1 MTAQYDTIT
10 LGVSDLDRITLPKFQ
25 RGFVWNKTKKTSFI
39 QTLHDGF
46 PFGAL
51 LVYPETSDAD
61 SKLVLLDGQQRLS
74 TILQYQHDQ
83 IPFWKPLNFDKYQEC
98 LNSINDMLDEEHILA
113 EEEFDK
119 LLTDKTDV
127 ADWADIV
134 APDDATKRKDLRGK
148 VKELQTEIS
157 KFVDLSE
164 LGILA
169 IKFTGSRDRIADVFA
184 NLNKGGMPLQKYE
197 VFSAAWSNTEIR
209 LLQAGESAD
218 GLQDRIL
225 ELVKSYYSNMESKA
239 EFELNDFSEDELSK
253 SRVITLSEFAVALGA
268 FVHELLPSLVGDTS
282 STQNEIG
289 FGLLGIATGIDN
301 RQLSTLNSKVDLI
314 NEELQLILEKTRRI
328 CIDLNGIFSK
338 LLNQI
343 IAGKKDTYVPGLT
356 SSFKTLSYF
365 AALWNLEEGSNQ
377 YQATLRNI
385 PSYYVLDF
393 WSRSWTSHGDQR
405 LLDYYPKHGKRS
417 YLQKPTIDQLMDAYA
432 QWASDNTPGINF
444 SKEVK
449 ALTTIHANQSY
460 LSSVLPHGE
469 SFELEHI
476 IAKKLVNAAENER
489 DRKVYAGALGN
500 CMYLPRQDNNKK
512 KEKNLYE
519 VNDEGRYDDLMSKA
533 LYFSEHDFV
542 TIGNALEARDYDA
555 INALVMK
562 RGSLVAESIAQSLLS
577 Q

>member
-83 IPFWKPLNFDKYQEC
+83 IPFWKPLNFDKYQSC
-98 LNSINDMLDEEHILA
+98 LTSINSMLDEEHQVT
-113 EEEFDK
+113 EETFDR
-119 LLTDKTDV
+119 LLTNKIDV
-127 ADWADIV
+127 ADWADEV
-134 APDDATKRKDLRGK
+134 APSDAARRKDLRDK
-148 VKELQTEIS
+148 IKELQTEIAQ
-157 KFVDLSE
+157 FVDLNE

-209 LLQAGESAD
+209 LLQAGESAN
-218 GLQDRIL
+218 GLQDKIL
-225 ELVKSYYSNMESKA
+225 EYVKSYYSSMETKA

-268 FVHELLPSLVGDTS
+268 FVHELLPSLVGDTL

-289 FGLLGIATGIDN
+289 YGLLGIATGTDN
-301 RQLSTLNSKVDLI
+301 RKLSTLNSKVDLI
-314 NEELQLILEKTRRI
+314 NDELQLILEKASRI
-328 CIDLNGIFSK
+328 CVDLNGIFSK

-365 AALWNLEEGSNQ
+365 ASLWNLEESSEE
-377 YQATLRNI
+377 YRTTLKNI
-385 PSYYVLDF
+385 PSYYVFDF

-405 LLDYYPKHGKRS
+405 LIDYYPKYGKRN
-417 YLQKPTIDQLMDAYA
+417 YLQRLTLGQLLDAYA

-449 ALTTIHANQSY
+449 ALTTIHSNQSY

-476 IAKKLVNAAENER
+476 IAKKLINAAENDRER
-489 DRKVYAGALGN
+489 RIFAGSLGN

-512 KEKNLYE
+512 KEKNLYD
-519 VNDEGRYDDLMSKA
+519 VNQEGRYDDLMASS
-533 LYFSEHDFV
+533 LYYTEEEFA
-542 TIGNALEARDYDA
+542 TISNALEARDYA
-555 INALVMK
+555 TVNALIMQ
-562 RGSLVAESIAQSLLS
+562 RGHRVAESIAQSLLG
-577 Q
+577 

>member
-25 RGFVWNKTKKTSFI
+25 RGFVWIKSKKTSFI

-74 TILQYQHDQ
+74 TIIQYQHDQ
-83 IPFWKPLNFDKYQEC
+83 IPFWKPLNFEKYQEC
-98 LNSINDMLDEEHILA
+98 LNSINDMLDEEHVLA

-148 VKELQTEIS
+148 IKELQTEIS

-209 LLQAGESAD
+209 LLQPGESAN
-218 GLQDRIL
+218 GLQDKIL
-225 ELVKSYYSNMESKA
+225 EYVKSYYSSMETKA

-268 FVHELLPSLVGDTS
+268 FVHELLPSLVGDTL

-289 FGLLGIATGIDN
+289 YGLLGIATGTDN
-301 RQLSTLNSKVDLI
+301 RKLSTLNSKVDLI
-314 NEELQLILEKTRRI
+314 NDELQLILEKASRI
-328 CIDLNGIFSK
+328 CVDLNGIFSK

-365 AALWNLEEGSNQ
+365 ASLWNLEEGSEE
-377 YQATLRNI
+377 YRTTLKNI
-385 PSYYVLDF
+385 PSYYVFDF

-405 LLDYYPKHGKRS
+405 LIDYYPKYGKRNN
-417 YLQKPTIDQLMDAYA
+417 LQRLTLEQLLDAYA

-533 LYFSEHDFV
+533 LYFSEPDFV

>member
-83 IPFWKPLNFDKYQEC
+83 IPFWKPLNFDKYQSC
-98 LNSINDMLDEEHILA
+98 LTSINSMLDEEHQVT
-113 EEEFDK
+113 EEIFDR
-119 LLTDKTDV
+119 LLTNKIDV
-127 ADWADIV
+127 ADWADEV
-134 APDDATKRKDLRGK
+134 APSDAARRKDLRDK
-148 VKELQTEIS
+148 IKELQTEIAQ
-157 KFVDLSE
+157 FVDLNE

-209 LLQAGESAD
+209 LLQAGESAN
-218 GLQDRIL
+218 GLQDKIL
-225 ELVKSYYSNMESKA
+225 EYVKSYYSSMETKA

-268 FVHELLPSLVGDTS
+268 FVHELLPSLVGDTL

-289 FGLLGIATGIDN
+289 YGLLGIATGTDN
-301 RQLSTLNSKVDLI
+301 RKLSTLNSKVDLI
-314 NEELQLILEKTRRI
+314 NDELQLILEKASRI
-328 CIDLNGIFSK
+328 CVDLNGIFSK

-365 AALWNLEEGSNQ
+365 ASLWNLEESSEE
-377 YQATLRNI
+377 YRTTLKNI
-385 PSYYVLDF
+385 PSYYVFDF

-405 LLDYYPKHGKRS
+405 LIDYYPKYGKRN
-417 YLQKPTIDQLMDAYA
+417 YLQRLTLGQLLDAYA

-449 ALTTIHANQSY
+449 ALTTIHSNQSY
-460 LSSVLPHGE
+460 LSSILPHGE

-476 IAKKLVNAAENER
+476 IAKKLINAAENDRER
-489 DRKVYAGALGN
+489 RIFAGSLGN

-512 KEKNLYE
+512 KEKNLYD
-519 VNDEGRYDDLMSKA
+519 VNQEGRYDDLMASS
-533 LYFSEHDFV
+533 LYYTEEEFA
-542 TIGNALEARDYDA
+542 TISNALEARDYA
-555 INALVMK
+555 TINALIMQ
-562 RGSLVAESIAQSLLS
+562 RGHRVAESIAQSLLG
-577 Q
+577 

>member
-83 IPFWKPLNFDKYQEC
+83 IPFWKPLNFDKYQSC
-98 LNSINDMLDEEHILA
+98 LTSINSMLDEEHQVT
-113 EEEFDK
+113 EETFDG
-119 LLTDKTDV
+119 LLTNKIDV
-127 ADWADIV
+127 ADWADEV
-134 APDDATKRKDLRGK
+134 APSDAARRKELRDK
-148 VKELQTEIS
+148 IKELQTEIAQ
-157 KFVDLSE
+157 FVDLNE

-209 LLQAGESAD
+209 LLQAGESAN
-218 GLQDRIL
+218 GLQDKIL
-225 ELVKSYYSNMESKA
+225 EYVKFYYSSMETKA

-268 FVHELLPSLVGDTS
+268 FVHELLPSLVGDTL

-289 FGLLGIATGIDN
+289 YGLLGIATGIDN
-301 RQLSTLNSKVDLI
+301 RKLSTLNSKVDLI
-314 NEELQLILEKTRRI
+314 NDELQLILEKTSRI
-328 CIDLNGIFSK
+328 CVDLNGIFSK

-365 AALWNLEEGSNQ
+365 AALWNLEEGSEE
-377 YQATLRNI
+377 YRTTLKNI
-385 PSYYVLDF
+385 PSYYVFDF

-405 LLDYYPKHGKRS
+405 LLDYYPKYGKRN
-417 YLQKPTIDQLMDAYA
+417 YLQHLTLEQLLDAYA

-449 ALTTIHANQSY
+449 ALTTIHSNQSY
-460 LSSVLPHGE
+460 LSSVLPHGD

-476 IAKKLVNAAENER
+476 IAKKLINAAENDRER
-489 DRKVYAGALGN
+489 RIFAGALGN
-500 CMYLPRQDNNKK
+500 CMYLPKQDNNKK
-512 KEKNLYE
+512 KAKNLYE
-519 VNDEGRYDDLMSKA
+519 VNQEGRYDELMASSIYYTEEEFA
-533 LYFSEHDFV
+533 
-542 TIGNALEARDYDA
+542 TISNALETRDYA
-555 INALVMK
+555 TINALIMQ
-562 RGSLVAESIAQSLLS
+562 RGRRVAESIAQNLLG
-577 Q
+577 

>member
-83 IPFWKPLNFDKYQEC
+83 IPFWKPLNFDKYQSC
-98 LNSINDMLDEEHILA
+98 LTSINSMLDEEHQVT
-113 EEEFDK
+113 EETFDR
-119 LLTDKTDV
+119 LLTNKIDV
-127 ADWADIV
+127 ADWADEV
-134 APDDATKRKDLRGK
+134 APSDAARRKDLRDK
-148 VKELQTEIS
+148 IKELQTEIAQ
-157 KFVDLSE
+157 FVDLNE

-209 LLQAGESAD
+209 LLQAGESAN
-218 GLQDRIL
+218 GLQDKIL
-225 ELVKSYYSNMESKA
+225 EYVKSYYSSMETKA

-268 FVHELLPSLVGDTS
+268 FVHELLPSLVGDTL

-289 FGLLGIATGIDN
+289 YGLLGIATGTDN
-301 RQLSTLNSKVDLI
+301 RKLSTLNSKVDLI
-314 NEELQLILEKTRRI
+314 NDELQLILEKASRI
-328 CIDLNGIFSK
+328 CVDLNGIFSK

-365 AALWNLEEGSNQ
+365 ASLWNLEESSEE
-377 YQATLRNI
+377 YRTTLKNI
-385 PSYYVLDF
+385 PSYYVFDF

-405 LLDYYPKHGKRS
+405 LIDYYPKYGKRN
-417 YLQKPTIDQLMDAYA
+417 YLQRLTLGQLLDAYA

-449 ALTTIHANQSY
+449 ALTTIHSNQSY

-476 IAKKLVNAAENER
+476 IAKKLINAAENDRER
-489 DRKVYAGALGN
+489 RIFAGSLGN

-512 KEKNLYE
+512 KEKNLYD
-519 VNDEGRYDDLMSKA
+519 VNQEGRYNDLMASS
-533 LYFSEHDFV
+533 LYYTKEEFA
-542 TIGNALEARDYDA
+542 TISNALEVRDYA
-555 INALVMK
+555 TINALIMQ
-562 RGSLVAESIAQSLLS
+562 RGHRVAESIAQSLLG
-577 Q
+577 

>member
-83 IPFWKPLNFDKYQEC
+83 IPFWKPLNFDKYQSC
-98 LNSINDMLDEEHILA
+98 LTSINSMLDEEHQVT
-113 EEEFDK
+113 EETFDR
-119 LLTDKTDV
+119 LLTNKIDV
-127 ADWADIV
+127 ADWADEV
-134 APDDATKRKDLRGK
+134 APSDAARRKDLRDK
-148 VKELQTEIS
+148 IKELQTEIAQ
-157 KFVDLSE
+157 FVDLNE

-209 LLQAGESAD
+209 LLQAGESAN
-218 GLQDRIL
+218 GLQDKIL
-225 ELVKSYYSNMESKA
+225 EYVKSYYSNMETNA

-268 FVHELLPSLVGDTS
+268 FVHELLPSLVGDTL

-289 FGLLGIATGIDN
+289 YGLLGIATGTDN
-301 RQLSTLNSKVDLI
+301 RKLSTLNSKVDQI
-314 NEELQLILEKTRRI
+314 NDELQLILEKASRI
-328 CIDLNGIFSK
+328 CVDLNGIFSK

-365 AALWNLEEGSNQ
+365 ASLWNLEEGSEE
-377 YQATLRNI
+377 YRTTLKNI
-385 PSYYVLDF
+385 PSYYVFDF

-405 LLDYYPKHGKRS
+405 LIDYYPKYGKRN
-417 YLQKPTIDQLMDAYA
+417 YLQRLTLEQLLDAYA

-449 ALTTIHANQSY
+449 ALTTIHSNQSY

-476 IAKKLVNAAENER
+476 IAKKLINAAENDRER
-489 DRKVYAGALGN
+489 RIFAGSLGN

-512 KEKNLYE
+512 KEKNLYD
-519 VNDEGRYDDLMSKA
+519 VNQEGKYDDLMASS
-533 LYFSEHDFV
+533 LYYTEEEFA
-542 TIGNALEARDYDA
+542 TISNALEARDYA
-555 INALVMK
+555 TINALIMR
-562 RGSLVAESIAQSLLS
+562 RGHRVAESIAQSLLG
-577 Q
+577 

>member
-1 MTAQYDTIT
+1 MTAQNDTIT

-83 IPFWKPLNFDKYQEC
+83 IPFWKPLNFDKYQSC
-98 LNSINDMLDEEHILA
+98 LTSINSMLDEEHQVT
-113 EEEFDK
+113 EETFDR
-119 LLTDKTDV
+119 LLTNKIDV
-127 ADWADIV
+127 ADWADEV
-134 APDDATKRKDLRGK
+134 APSDAARRKDLRDK
-148 VKELQTEIS
+148 IKELQTEIAQ
-157 KFVDLSE
+157 FVDLNE

-209 LLQAGESAD
+209 LLQAGESAN
-218 GLQDRIL
+218 GLQDKIL
-225 ELVKSYYSNMESKA
+225 EYVKSYYSNMETNA

-268 FVHELLPSLVGDTS
+268 FVHELLPSLVGDTL

-289 FGLLGIATGIDN
+289 YGLLGIATGTDN
-301 RQLSTLNSKVDLI
+301 RKLSTLNSKVDLI
-314 NEELQLILEKTRRI
+314 NDELQLILEKASRI
-328 CIDLNGIFSK
+328 CVDLNGIFSK

-365 AALWNLEEGSNQ
+365 ASLWNLEEGSEE
-377 YQATLRNI
+377 YRTTLKNI
-385 PSYYVLDF
+385 PSYYVFDF

-405 LLDYYPKHGKRS
+405 LIDYYPKYGKRN
-417 YLQKPTIDQLMDAYA
+417 YLQCLNLEQLLDAYA

-449 ALTTIHANQSY
+449 ALTTIHSNQSY

-476 IAKKLVNAAENER
+476 IAKKLINAAENDRER
-489 DRKVYAGALGN
+489 RIFAGSLGN

-512 KEKNLYE
+512 KEKNLYD
-519 VNDEGRYDDLMSKA
+519 VNQEGKYDDLMASS
-533 LYFSEHDFV
+533 LYYTEEEFA
-542 TIGNALEARDYDA
+542 TISNALETRDYA
-555 INALVMK
+555 TINALIMQ
-562 RGSLVAESIAQSLLS
+562 RGHRVAESIAQSLLG
-577 Q
+577 

>member
-83 IPFWKPLNFDKYQEC
+83 IPFWKPLNFDKYQSC
-98 LNSINDMLDEEHILA
+98 LTSINSMLDEEHQVT
-113 EEEFDK
+113 EETFDR
-119 LLTDKTDV
+119 LLTNKIDV
-127 ADWADIV
+127 ADWADEV
-134 APDDATKRKDLRGK
+134 APSDAARRKDLRDK
-148 VKELQTEIS
+148 IKELQTEIAQ
-157 KFVDLSE
+157 FVDLNE

-209 LLQAGESAD
+209 LLQAGESAND
-218 GLQDRIL
+218 LQDKIL
-225 ELVKSYYSNMESKA
+225 EYVKSYYSSMETKA

-268 FVHELLPSLVGDTS
+268 FVHELLPSLVGDTL

-289 FGLLGIATGIDN
+289 YGLLGIATGTDN
-301 RQLSTLNSKVDLI
+301 RKLSTLNSKVDLI
-314 NEELQLILEKTRRI
+314 NDELQLILEKASRI
-328 CIDLNGIFSK
+328 CVDLNGIFSK

-365 AALWNLEEGSNQ
+365 ASLWNLEESSEE
-377 YQATLRNI
+377 YRTTLKNI
-385 PSYYVLDF
+385 PSYYVFDF

-405 LLDYYPKHGKRS
+405 LIDYYPKYGKRN
-417 YLQKPTIDQLMDAYA
+417 YLQRLTLGQLLDAYA

-449 ALTTIHANQSY
+449 ALTTIHSNQSY

-476 IAKKLVNAAENER
+476 IAKKLINAAENDRER
-489 DRKVYAGALGN
+489 RIFAGSLGN

-512 KEKNLYE
+512 KEKNLYD
-519 VNDEGRYDDLMSKA
+519 VNQEGRYDDLMASS
-533 LYFSEHDFV
+533 LYYTEEEFA
-542 TIGNALEARDYDA
+542 TISNALEARDYA
-555 INALVMK
+555 TVNALIMQ
-562 RGSLVAESIAQSLLS
+562 RGHRVAESIAQSLLG
-577 Q
+577 

>member
-25 RGFVWNKTKKTSFI
+25 RGFVWNKSKKTSFI

-74 TILQYQHDQ
+74 TIIQYQHDQ
-83 IPFWKPLNFDKYQEC
+83 IPFWKPLNFEKYQEC
-98 LNSINDMLDEEHILA
+98 LNSINDMLDEEHVLA

-119 LLTDKTDV
+119 LLTGKTDV

-148 VKELQTEIS
+148 IKELQTDIS

-197 VFSAAWSNTEIR
+197 VYSAAWSNTEIH
-209 LLQAGESAD
+209 LLRAGESAD

-289 FGLLGIATGIDN
+289 FGLLGIATGTDN

-314 NEELQLILEKTRRI
+314 NDELQLILEKTRRI

-519 VNDEGRYDDLMSKA
+519 VNDDGRYDDLISKA
-533 LYFSEHDFV
+533 LYFSKPDFV

-555 INALVMK
+555 INALIMK

>member
-83 IPFWKPLNFDKYQEC
+83 IPFWKPLNFDKYQSC
-98 LNSINDMLDEEHILA
+98 LTSINSMLDEEHQVT
-113 EEEFDK
+113 EETFDR
-119 LLTDKTDV
+119 LLTNKIDV
-127 ADWADIV
+127 ADWADEV
-134 APDDATKRKDLRGK
+134 APSDAARRKDLRDK
-148 VKELQTEIS
+148 IKELQTEIAQ
-157 KFVDLSE
+157 FVDLNE

-209 LLQAGESAD
+209 LLQAGESAN
-218 GLQDRIL
+218 GLQDKIL
-225 ELVKSYYSNMESKA
+225 EYVKSYYSSMETKA

-268 FVHELLPSLVGDTS
+268 FVHELLPSLVGDTL

-289 FGLLGIATGIDN
+289 YGLLGIATGTDN
-301 RQLSTLNSKVDLI
+301 RKLSTLNSKVDLI
-314 NEELQLILEKTRRI
+314 NDELQLILEKASRI
-328 CIDLNGIFSK
+328 CVDLNGIFSK

-365 AALWNLEEGSNQ
+365 ASLWNLEESSEE
-377 YQATLRNI
+377 YRTTLKNI
-385 PSYYVLDF
+385 PSYYVFDF

-405 LLDYYPKHGKRS
+405 LIDYYPKYGKRN
-417 YLQKPTIDQLMDAYA
+417 YLQRLTLEQLLDAYA

-449 ALTTIHANQSY
+449 ALTTIHSNQSY

-476 IAKKLVNAAENER
+476 IAKKLINAAENDRER
-489 DRKVYAGALGN
+489 RIFAGSLGN

-512 KEKNLYE
+512 KEKNLYD
-519 VNDEGRYDDLMSKA
+519 VNQEGRYDDLMASS
-533 LYFSEHDFV
+533 LYYTEEEFA
-542 TIGNALEARDYDA
+542 TISNALEARDYA
-555 INALVMK
+555 TINALIMQ
-562 RGSLVAESIAQSLLS
+562 RGHRVAESIAQSLLG
-577 Q
+577 

>member
-83 IPFWKPLNFDKYQEC
+83 IPFWKPLNFDKYQSC
-98 LNSINDMLDEEHILA
+98 LTSINSMLDEEHQVT
-113 EEEFDK
+113 EETFDR
-119 LLTDKTDV
+119 LLTNKIDV
-127 ADWADIV
+127 ADWADEV
-134 APDDATKRKDLRGK
+134 APSDAARRKDLRDK
-148 VKELQTEIS
+148 IKELQTEIAQ
-157 KFVDLSE
+157 FVDLNE

-197 VFSAAWSNTEIR
+197 VFSAAWSNTEIH
-209 LLQAGESAD
+209 LLQAGESAN
-218 GLQDRIL
+218 GLQDKIL
-225 ELVKSYYSNMESKA
+225 EYVKSYYSSMETKA

-268 FVHELLPSLVGDTS
+268 FVHELLPSLVGDTL

-289 FGLLGIATGIDN
+289 YGLLGIATGTDN
-301 RQLSTLNSKVDLI
+301 RKLSTLNSKVDLI
-314 NEELQLILEKTRRI
+314 NDELQLILEKASRI
-328 CIDLNGIFSK
+328 CVDLNGIFSK

-365 AALWNLEEGSNQ
+365 ASLWNLEESSEE
-377 YQATLRNI
+377 YRTTLKNI
-385 PSYYVLDF
+385 PSYYVFDF

-405 LLDYYPKHGKRS
+405 LIDYYPKYGKRN
-417 YLQKPTIDQLMDAYA
+417 YLQRLTLGQLLDAYA

-449 ALTTIHANQSY
+449 ALTTIHSNQSY

-476 IAKKLVNAAENER
+476 IAKKLINAAENDRER
-489 DRKVYAGALGN
+489 RIFAGSLGN

-512 KEKNLYE
+512 KEKNLYD
-519 VNDEGRYDDLMSKA
+519 VNQEGRYDDLMASS
-533 LYFSEHDFV
+533 LYYTEEEFA
-542 TIGNALEARDYDA
+542 TISNALEARDYA
-555 INALVMK
+555 TVNALIMQ
-562 RGSLVAESIAQSLLS
+562 RGHRVAESIAQSLLG
-577 Q
+577 